1 LVLVTLAQTDAS
13 LRGEMTRIQAA
24 VAAEP
29 VKQAKINQ
37 HLELLVP
44 AEMEDFMEIVL
55 AVLLVKMVGLLVAV
69 AVAPGA
75 SLLAVAVAAEWVEA
89 ALETLLQEMEQA
101 PALVE

>member
-1 LVLVTLAQTDAS
+1 LASETLEQTAAS
-13 LRGEMTRIQAA
+13 QAGVMTLIQAAA
-24 VAAEP
+24 VAAL
-29 VKQAKINQ
+29 AKLVRISQ
-37 HLELLVP
+37 HLELLVT

-89 ALETLLQEMEQA
+89 ALETLLQA
-101 PALVE
+101 TALALALAE